1 MLAIVKK
8 ECTQK
13 NWYYFI
19 NSSNCCTFYL
29 ETPNL
34 YITKLL
40 FGLLYH
46 AFTHGM

>member
-1 MLAIVKK
+1 MPTIVKK

-13 NWYYFI
+13 IDIISQIHLFVI
-19 NSSNCCTFYL
+19 
-29 ETPNL
+29 L